1 MPRRTKP
8 DAVALIKEDHRKVEA
23 LFERFEKA
31 RDEERKKTLARDI
44 CTELTIHAMIEE
56 EIFYPACQGEIDEED
71 VLDEAYVEHDGAKV
85 LISEVMSNINA
96 RFFEAKVT
104 VLSEMIKHHVK
115 EEEKRSEGLLA
126 QAKAAGLDMDAL
138 AERMTA
144 RKEELK
150 RQFADGHL
158 PPAHTRSYTGHNL
171 VQDKP
176 LSGPLG

>member
-8 DAVALIKEDHRKVEA
+8 DAVALIKEDHRKVEK
-23 LFERFEKA
+23 LFDSFEKA
-31 RDEERKKTLARDI
+31 RDEDRRKALARQI

-56 EIFYPACQGEIDEED
+56 EIFYPACQGTIEDEI
-71 VLDEAYVEHDGAKV
+71 
-85 LISEVMSNINA
+85 MSNINA

-126 QAKAAGLDMDAL
+126 QAKAAGLDMDEL
-138 AERMTA
+138 AERLTA
-144 RKEELK
+144 RKEELT

-176 LSGPLG
+176 LSAPNG